1 MSLKASIDSDADSL
15 FISLSDFAEAVTY
28 LPRQLSGQPAKP
40 SRQINAVVFREA
52 MENAGE
58 DNSESI
64 TPIFEV
70 HVANNPVTGISSTEI
85 NKGGDQISLPV
96 RDGLTPVARTI
107 VMIQSQDHGMLV
119 LQCR

>member
-1 MSLKASIDSDADSL
+1 MSLKASIDNDADSL
-15 FISLSDFAEAVTY
+15 FLSLSDFAEVVTY

-40 SRQINAVVFREA
+40 SRQISAVVFRES
-52 MENAGE
+52 MENVGE
-58 DNSESI
+58 DNNESI

-70 HVANNPVTGISSTEI
+70 HVANNSVTGISSTEI

-107 VMIQSQDHGMLV
+107 VMILSQDHGMLV